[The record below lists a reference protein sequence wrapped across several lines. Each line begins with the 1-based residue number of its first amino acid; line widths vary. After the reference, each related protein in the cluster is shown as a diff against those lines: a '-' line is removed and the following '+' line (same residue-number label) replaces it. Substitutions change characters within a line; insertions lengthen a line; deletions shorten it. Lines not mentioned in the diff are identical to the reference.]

1 MCFDSDARPP
11 LPPIRGAALD
21 ARDLTLTSRDGTEF
35 AAYAAT
41 PETPSGAGIVIIP
54 DVRGL
59 HPFYEELALRFAE
72 AGVHAVALDLYAR
85 TAATPKRGEGFEYE
99 PHVLQLEPG
108 TVDDDVAAA
117 AAHVRDSV
125 ERLYTTGF
133 CLGGRV
139 SLLQAATGL
148 GLSGVIGVYPWPV
161 GPHRSGLPAPADEA
175 PRFGCPVLSI
185 YGGADAG
192 IPAEQRDA
200 FDRALEGAAVEHR
213 SVVYEGAPHSFF
225 DRKVRRPRR
234 RQRRRLASD
243 ARVHGDPRL
252 STATPA
258 TAGHR
263 DGRLGRSAVRQAPTA
278 VCSRVGLR
286 CSEGRTGR
294 RYSVSTTTT

>member
-11 LPPIRGAALD
+11 LPPIRGSALD

-72 AGVHAVALDLYAR
+72 AGVQAVALDLYAR
-85 TAATPKRGEGFEYE
+85 TAGSGKRGEGFEYE
-99 PHVLQLEPG
+99 PHVLLLDPA

-117 AAHVRDSV
+117 AAQVRESV

-133 CLGGRV
+133 CLGGRI
-139 SLLQAATGL
+139 SLLQAAAGL
-148 GLSGVIGVYPWPV
+148 GLSGVIGIYPWPV

-175 PRFGCPVLSI
+175 PRFGCPVLNI

-192 IPAEQRDA
+192 IPAEQREA
-200 FDRALEGAAVEHR
+200 FDRALEGAGVEHR

-225 DRKVRRPRR
+225 DRKSADYADASADAW
-234 RQRRRLASD
+234 RQMLEFMAI
-243 ARVHGDPRL
+243 RV
-252 STATPA
+252 
-258 TAGHR
+258 
-263 DGRLGRSAVRQAPTA
+263 
-278 VCSRVGLR
+278 
-286 CSEGRTGR
+286 
-294 RYSVSTTTT
+294 